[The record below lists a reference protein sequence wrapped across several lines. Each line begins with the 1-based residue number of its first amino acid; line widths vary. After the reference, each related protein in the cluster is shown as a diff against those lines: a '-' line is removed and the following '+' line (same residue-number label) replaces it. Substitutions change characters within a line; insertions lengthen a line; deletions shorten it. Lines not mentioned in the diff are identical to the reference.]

1 MRQLNI
7 TRRASSGVSP
17 AGSSNLV
24 PHTVR
29 GYRVALGKGPL
40 QEDSSRQL
48 SHAERTVAAVP

>member
-1 MRQLNI
+1 MRQLSI
-7 TRRASSGVSP
+7 TRPASFEASLG
-17 AGSSNLV
+17 ASSNLV